1 MIDHA
6 TAQLMLRLRCLED
19 AKLAAGSTS
28 DHLFWELGD
37 RFGIVSKVVVTEYV
51 ASLGRHI
58 LVPEDPVRRE
68 EFDRWKTCRQGF

>member
-1 MIDHA
+1 MINYA

-19 AKLAAGSTS
+19 AKLSAGSTPE
-28 DHLFWELGD
+28 HLFWELDD
-37 RFGIVSKVVVTEYV
+37 RFGIVSKDVVTEYA

-68 EFDRWKTCRQGF
+68 EFDRWKTCRRWF